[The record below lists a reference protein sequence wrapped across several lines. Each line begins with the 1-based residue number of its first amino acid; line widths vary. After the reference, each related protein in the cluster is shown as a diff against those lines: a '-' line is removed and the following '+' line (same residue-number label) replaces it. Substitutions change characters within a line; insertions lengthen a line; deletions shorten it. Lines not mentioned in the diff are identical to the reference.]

1 MDEMRLK
8 LGTKIMRG
16 IVAKL
21 ISMFIKKKY
30 GCKIDIHFDELDIT
44 SFNGS
49 TTAKLNVELKMN
61 SEEFMNLMKT
71 IGVDD

>member
-8 LGTKIMRG
+8 LGTKIMRS

-30 GCKIDIHFDELDIT
+30 GCKIDIRFDELDVA

-49 TTAKLNVELKMN
+49 TSAKMNVELKMD
-61 SEEFMNLMKT
+61 SSEFMKLMKT